1 MWICKKI
8 SLKGITMNQIWEYP
22 LPTNEKSIEHQF
34 EGPILAGTD
43 YLYYAVKTA
52 RNVTIHVVDNRTGQ
66 GTVYPF
72 SRSEFIWVGPK
83 DFFGFFHNGLAYYF
97 TADLHVFK
105 GSLLIKTIPLSEN
118 REFNT
123 WLHLENR
130 LYLAIGH
137 RPFEK
142 LLCIDLDAQEILW
155 SLNIGSTKNYV
166 AGALSFFEGN
176 ILCYGLDH
184 LLFVKPEDGSIEK
197 KLKLPRI
204 DKLFCP
210 LRQEDD
216 TLLIGYT
223 NWTNAGVLCYDETT
237 QKILWRYKR
246 QFQGPLGNCRLYP
259 YGDKIYWTKNDTE
272 LICLNRMTGEEISR
286 VRTAPW
292 RYTPLQFH
300 DKYLLF
306 GTSGSDGFL
315 YCVDAEQCAVR
326 WTIPL
331 KEGCMFFGI
340 RENSAYCGDYNNNLL
355 CISLKDGMPHQP
367 LSLDAE
373 VIGDIEIGGN
383 ALYTVIWGNEEKP
396 IRLVKISLD

>member
-8 SLKGITMNQIWEYP
+8 SLKGITMKLIWEYP
-22 LPTNEKSIEHQF
+22 LPTSEKSNEHQF
-34 EGPILAGTD
+34 EGTILAGAD

-52 RNVTIHVVDNRTGQ
+52 RTVTLHVVDTHTGL
-66 GTVYPF
+66 GTVYQF
-72 SRSEFIWVGPK
+72 SRTEFIWVGPQN
-83 DFFGFFHNGLAYYF
+83 FFGFFHNGMAYYF
-97 TADLHVFK
+97 TGDLHIFK
-105 GSLLIKTIPLSEN
+105 GVQLIKTIPLSDN

-123 WLHLENR
+123 WLHRENR

-142 LLCIDLDAQEILW
+142 LLCIDLDAHEILW

-176 ILCYGLDH
+176 TLCYGLDH
-184 LLFVKPEDGSIEK
+184 LLFVNPGDGTIEK

-210 LRQEDD
+210 LRQEDG

-223 NWTNAGVLCYDETT
+223 NWSNAGVLCYDETT
-237 QKILWRYKR
+237 KKILWRHKR

-272 LICLNRMTGEEISR
+272 LICLNRMTGEEINR

-292 RYTPLQFH
+292 RYTPLKFNGKH
-300 DKYLLF
+300 LLF
-306 GTSGSDGFL
+306 GTSGADGYL
-315 YCVDAEQCAVR
+315 YCVDADQCVVQWA
-326 WTIPL
+326 TPL
-331 KEGCMFFGI
+331 KEGCAFF
-340 RENSAYCGDYNNNLL
+340 ETQNNQVYCGDYNKHLL
-355 CISLKDGMPHQP
+355 CISLDDGTLHQTLP
-367 LSLDAE
+367 MDAE
-373 VIGDIEIGGN
+373 VIGDIEICSKS
-383 ALYTVIWGNEEKP
+383 LYTVIWGNEQKP